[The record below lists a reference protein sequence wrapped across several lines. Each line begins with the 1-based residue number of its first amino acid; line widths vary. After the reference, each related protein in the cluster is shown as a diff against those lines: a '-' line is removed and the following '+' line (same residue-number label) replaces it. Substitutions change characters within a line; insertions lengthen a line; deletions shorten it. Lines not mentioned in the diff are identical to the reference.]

1 MSINQI
7 IKIYQSDLEG
17 FKKADYYTFDF
28 NFNLSKVV
36 IPFSKMF
43 QSHKP
48 TDIYCG
54 KEKIPFR
61 ERETDYKMILRH
73 EFSDL
78 LK

>member
-1 MSINQI
+1 MSVGKSENSFHGI
-7 IKIYQSDLEG
+7 LETSYPNYLERETG
-17 FKKADYYTFDF
+17 ISKAI
-28 NFNLSKVV
+28 

-48 TDIYCG
+48 IDVYCG

-61 ERETDYKMILRH
+61 ERDPDYKMILRQ
-73 EFSDL
+73 EFTKI